1 MSVTVTVTVSE
12 LGYLTVTR
20 NVLVWISMPIA
31 KYGLARLDRARGD
44 SVGPRYFMAR
54 HHVVTWNLG
63 RSEKLPYVEIG
74 CISTYC
80 NKASPYEVE
89 VPRGGLL

>member
-31 KYGLARLDRARGD
+31 IYGLALIDRTRGD

-54 HHVVTWNLG
+54 GPSGNMESWPFRKVAIRGDWVHLN
-63 RSEKLPYVEIG
+63 
-74 CISTYC
+74 
-80 NKASPYEVE
+80 
-89 VPRGGLL
+89 VP